1 MASRVWS
8 GFLLVAAILALV
20 AGCGGGGGSS
30 GGSGGLMPTPGTTPS
45 FTTLSGTLVDD
56 PSGVPLAGERVAI
69 EPWIA
74 GATPLPSPQTT
85 TAADGS
91 FTLGGVA
98 NGHYL
103 LVIGSDSVNPLDGRP
118 TIHDNITAN
127 GGAQTLHAPVLP
139 PIPLVTPPAAARLSQ
154 RNSCDT
160 MFRQLSPKHSTA
172 RSPPL
177 GTPPAAET
185 SGAYRRTTLNANETP
200 CLAAFNA
207 ERASHSLASVVP
219 DEWLVENSRAIAEEH
234 VAWNGIGPPPT
245 PEPSNPYGSV
255 TTGNESVNG
264 GASCSAA
271 LIAPAYDGSNPFAT
285 TSDTLWFGGTWYSY
299 DSGSEAFGD
308 AEFPRDPRGYADPN
322 VPNWP

>member
-1 MASRVWS
+1 
-8 GFLLVAAILALV
+8 LVAAILALV

-139 PIPLVTPPAAARLSQ
+139 PIPLVTPPAA
-154 RNSCDT
+154 
-160 MFRQLSPKHSTA
+160 
-172 RSPPL
+172 
-177 GTPPAAET
+177 ET
-185 SGAYRRTTLNANETP
+185 SGAYRLTTLNANETP